1 MSIPRPILLC
11 LVCLL
16 AACDQIAALDGTK
29 AREADGFAVGSACR
43 QAGRAIED
51 CFNMNTDSPKAS
63 IFAGWKDMNDYM
75 TQNKLDTVAPK
86 VARAEPKPAAK
97 DDAKGEADAGKD
109 GAKDDTKEDTKEE
122 PKDKGQESAKEAFKE
137 PGKPAAA
144 PQPAAGEPAP
154 TQGATLVMPGTSS
167 APAPALTTGPIVA
180 PGLPTVVKPIPPN
193 H

>member
-75 TQNKLDTVAPK
+75 LQNKLEPVAPK
-86 VARAEPKPAAK
+86 VAKADPAAPAK
-97 DDAKGEADAGKD
+97 DDAAADTKTASKD
-109 GAKDDTKEDTKEE
+109 GAKDDAKDGAKDSTKEAVKESVN
-122 PKDKGQESAKEAFKE
+122 PATAPQA
-137 PGKPAAA
+137 AAA
-144 PQPAAGEPAP
+144 PAPPPA
-154 TQGATLVMPGTSS
+154 QGATLVMPGT
-167 APAPALTTGPIVA
+167 PATPATPQPAVAAGPVVA
-180 PGLPTVVKPIPPN
+180 PGLPTIVMPVPPR